1 MNRRRIADGSEDDM
15 SVSKPYYDP
24 RYCDGYPCVGDCD
37 LCSMWVDFEEYDDG
51 EDKDDTDTD
60 I

>member
-1 MNRRRIADGSEDDM
+1 MGRADGDRTM
-15 SVSKPYYDP
+15 SVSKPMYDP

-51 EDKDDTDTD
+51 EDEDDTDTD
-60 I
+60 K